1 MIVVSDTSPLCYLI
15 LLGQIEVLPTL
26 YQNVLIPQAVAAEL
40 RAAASPPEVRA
51 WITHPPSWLQVQSVE
66 LSQSMPAKNLD
77 LGERE
82 AIAIAEQL
90 SADLIILDDKA
101 ARQFAS
107 NKGLKVIGLL
117 GILKESVNAKLLDLE
132 VTFEQLRSAGF
143 WVSPQLLKQL
153 LDSE

>member
-1 MIVVSDTSPLCYLI
+1 MELCSTALTCLI
-15 LLGQIEVLPTL
+15 LEI
-26 YQNVLIPQAVAAEL
+26 IK
-40 RAAASPPEVRA
+40 S
-51 WITHPPSWLQVQSVE
+51 SS
-66 LSQSMPAKNLD
+66 
-77 LGERE
+77 
-82 AIAIAEQL
+82 L

-117 GILKESVNAKLLDLE
+117 GILKESANAKLLDLE